1 VAYCGL
7 MDTTK
12 ILLGTY
18 LFGDLTPV
26 AAEEITRVSR
36 RLAFAKGEAVFRAG
50 DPATAAYVVTAGQF
64 SESWA
69 SPDGEQYIYEVY
81 GPCDVFGEPGIFA
94 PERDRIVDITALEPA
109 EVLAISRDDVI
120 ASMSRHRAVMLK
132 MLEGLAADTR
142 AQTILVGL
150 GSFRPISE
158 RLIGK
163 LLDLAGLH
171 GSPAGGHTRINLK
184 VSQATLAAMIGA
196 SRENVN
202 RALAELA
209 TQHLIDTRAGQLI
222 ILDPARLRAL
232 AQAHADVNRLRRR
245 NRLPGADITGTTAAG
260 QS

>member
-1 VAYCGL
+1 
-7 MDTTK
+7 MDTTE

-26 AAEEITRVSR
+26 AAEQIARVAHR
-36 RLAFAKGEAVFRAG
+36 QAFGKGEAVFRAG
-50 DPATAAYVVTAGQF
+50 DHAAAMYVVAAGQF
-64 SESWA
+64 SESWV
-69 SPDGEQYIYEVY
+69 SPDGEQYLYEVY

-94 PERDRIVDITALEPA
+94 PERDRIVDIVAMKPS
-109 EVLAISRDDVI
+109 EVIAISRDDVI
-120 ASMSRHRAVMLK
+120 AALSRHRAVMLK
-132 MLEGLAADTR
+132 MLEGLAADAR
-142 AQTILVGL
+142 ALTILVGL

-171 GSPAGGHTRINLK
+171 GSRTGDRTRINLT
-184 VSQATLAAMIGA
+184 VSQSTLAAMIGA

-209 TQHLIDTRAGQLI
+209 TQRLIDIQTGQLI
-222 ILDPARLRAL
+222 ILDPARLRDL

-245 NRLPGADITGTTAAG
+245 NRLHSTGITGTTAAG
-260 QS
+260 PT

>member
-1 VAYCGL
+1 ARWPLHPHVRL
-7 MDTTK
+7 K
-12 ILLGTY
+12 LL
-18 LFGDLTPV
+18 
-26 AAEEITRVSR
+26 AAR
-36 RLAFAKGEAVFRAG
+36 
-50 DPATAAYVVTAGQF
+50 
-64 SESWA
+64 
-69 SPDGEQYIYEVY
+69 
-81 GPCDVFGEPGIFA
+81 
-94 PERDRIVDITALEPA
+94 PA
-109 EVLAISRDDVI
+109 EV
-120 ASMSRHRAVMLK
+120 
-132 MLEGLAADTR
+132 R
-142 AQTILVGL
+142 AQPTLVGL
-150 GSFRPISE
+150 GSFRPITE

-209 TQHLIDTRAGQLI
+209 AQHLIDTRAGQLI

-245 NRLPGADITGTTAAG
+245 NRLHNAAITGTTAAG

>member
-1 VAYCGL
+1 
-7 MDTTK
+7 MDTTE
-12 ILLGTY
+12 ILLGSY

-26 AAEEITRVSR
+26 AAEQIARAAR
-36 RLAFAKGEAVFRAG
+36 RQAFGKGEAVFRAG
-50 DPATAAYVVTAGQF
+50 DPATAMYVVAAGQF
-64 SESWA
+64 SESWV
-69 SPDGEQYIYEVY
+69 SPDGEQYVYEVY
-81 GPCDVFGEPGIFA
+81 GPCDVLGEPGIFA
-94 PERDRIVDITALEPA
+94 PERDRIVDIVAMKPS
-109 EVLAISRDDVI
+109 EVIAIGRDDVI
-120 ASMSRHRAVMLK
+120 AAMSRHRAVMLK

-142 AQTILVGL
+142 ALTILVGL

-171 GSPAGGHTRINLK
+171 GRPAGGQTRINLK
-184 VSQATLAAMIGA
+184 VSQSTLAAMIGA

-209 TQHLIDTRAGQLI
+209 AQRLIDIQAGQMI

-245 NRLPGADITGTTAAG
+245 NRLHRAGITGTTVAG
-260 QS
+260 PS